1 MADMRLSGACGL
13 GIDILELARFSDFL
27 VRNEEQLT
35 EIFTQGELLAADD
48 DGRRELYLA
57 TRWALKEAVLKALG
71 TGWGRHVEWTDV
83 EAVGDA
89 FGPRIVLHG
98 AAEKAATGSGTPR
111 ALGSASAS
119 GGTIIAMAVLA
130 PAAQPDN
137 R

>member
-1 MADMRLSGACGL
+1 MQLSGTCGL

-27 VRNEEQLT
+27 RRNEEQLT
-35 EIFTQGELLAADD
+35 EIFTQGELLAAAA

-98 AAEKAATGSGTPR
+98 AAEKAATRSGTPR
-111 ALGSASAS
+111 ALGSASAT
-119 GGTIIAMAVLA
+119 GGTVIAMALLA
-130 PAAQPDN
+130 RAAQPDSP
-137 R
+137 